1 MIKCYDFNIKLYIKK
16 RVNFLLQ
23 NILNIYKIYYTFEKE
38 MINVYLIDVS
48 FSL

>member
-1 MIKCYDFNIKLYIKK
+1 MIKCYDFNIKLYIKN